1 MSDTILMQIII
12 NGSGV
17 DSGEVDYLIKHANLE
32 NFYKTDNPE
41 SLLVKHGD
49 ILFMLARLKRKA
61 TEYYEQAE
69 KSAQLDYIR

>member
-1 MSDTILMQIII
+1 MSDTVLMQIII

-17 DSGEVDYLIKHANLE
+17 DTGEVDYLIKHANLE
-32 NFYKTDNPE
+32 NFYKTENPK

-61 TEYYEQAE
+61 TEYYEQA
-69 KSAQLDYIR
+69 KTPTQKD